1 MVDFKLI
8 GSRINQQRENRQL
21 TQEVVAE
28 QADITTVYLS
38 KIENG
43 KVTPTLTTL
52 DAICSILNCDLGSLL
67 VNSSVESN
75 QYQAEKV
82 IKLFNACKP
91 EVKQIALNLLTDL
104 SKL

>member
-8 GSRINQQRENRQL
+8 GSRIKQQRENRQL

-43 KVTPTLTTL
+43 KVTPTLSTL

-67 VNSSVESN
+67 ANSSVESN
-75 QYQAEKV
+75 
-82 IKLFNACKP
+82 
-91 EVKQIALNLLTDL
+91 
-104 SKL
+104 

>member
-8 GSRINQQRENRQL
+8 GSRIKQQREHRQL

-43 KVTPTLTTL
+43 KVTPTLSTL

-67 VNSSVESN
+67 ANSSVESN
-75 QYQAEKV
+75 
-82 IKLFNACKP
+82 
-91 EVKQIALNLLTDL
+91 
-104 SKL
+104 